1 MIRAQANS
9 LVTEINKAKNDI
21 FSVEQTM
28 STIENTDS
36 EDYLECQIIFNFL
49 KDTLQYLEEDLFIDY
64 NLSLFELD
72 KIMLGQQLSNDIKI

>member
-28 STIENTDS
+28 STFENTDS